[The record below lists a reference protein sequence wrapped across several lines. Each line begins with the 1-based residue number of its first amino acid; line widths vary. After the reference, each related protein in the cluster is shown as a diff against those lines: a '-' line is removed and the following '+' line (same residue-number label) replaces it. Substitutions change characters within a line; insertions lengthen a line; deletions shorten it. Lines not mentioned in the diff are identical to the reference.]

1 MFVPNMTLKQ
11 MIDFKPN
18 DEDMAMLPLDVVTW
32 LRISIVSLYKE
43 DNYTFI
49 YHLFED
55 ELVKDYLKDINKTV
69 IYDFDGHN
77 TRQERFVSVF
87 ENYGLVNSDRMIAY
101 LKERMEDYGHEADV
115 LIDIYT
121 HDNHSY
127 RLSNLDGIVKSE
139 EMKN

>member
-1 MFVPNMTLKQ
+1 MTLKQ